1 MADIHKNGF
10 DLIALYGRNTGH
22 SDNGGECEIY
32 ELNNETG
39 AGRITVYNVF
49 SGINAA
55 FNDIHMGYCN
65 KEQSGSRNVIEI
77 NHCMEGHY
85 ECSVGERLCCYM
97 SHGDVAVK
105 SSDIGSENSCFP
117 TSHYHGIS
125 IFIETDK
132 LSDELLAI
140 MKTLSIDLN
149 RVKALTEN
157 ENSLFMLRK
166 SEAADHIFSELY
178 TVREN
183 TQSRLSQI
191 KDTGAAPVPH
201 RYRYPTGRGM
211 FSRQGKRPHCKI
223 GSRSYRIGYK
233 KALHHR

>member
-1 MADIHKNGF
+1 M
-10 DLIALYGRNTGH
+10 
-22 SDNGGECEIY
+22 
-32 ELNNETG
+32 
-39 AGRITVYNVF
+39 
-49 SGINAA
+49 NAPSA
-55 FNDIHMGYCN
+55 KSFAAIW
-65 KEQSGSRNVIEI
+65 
-77 NHCMEGHY
+77 
-85 ECSVGERLCCYM
+85 

-105 SSDIGSENSCFP
+105 SSDIGSENSCFS

-132 LSDELLAI
+132 FSDELLAI

-183 TQSRLSQI
+183 HRAGYLKLKILELLLFLTDIDIGGTIYTEHFKKTNRTSRNIL
-191 KDTGAAPVPH
+191 
-201 RYRYPTGRGM
+201 
-211 FSRQGKRPHCKI
+211 
-223 GSRSYRIGYK
+223 K
-233 KALHHR
+233 KQ

>member
-1 MADIHKNGF
+1 M
-10 DLIALYGRNTGH
+10 
-22 SDNGGECEIY
+22 
-32 ELNNETG
+32 
-39 AGRITVYNVF
+39 
-49 SGINAA
+49 
-55 FNDIHMGYCN
+55 
-65 KEQSGSRNVIEI
+65 
-77 NHCMEGHY
+77 
-85 ECSVGERLCCYM
+85 
-97 SHGDVAVK
+97 K
-105 SSDIGSENSCFP
+105 SSDIGSENSCFS

-183 TQSRLSQI
+183 HRAGYLKLKIPELLLFLTDIDIPRAEECFLDRESVRTVKSVHDLIVSYI
-191 KDTGAAPVPH
+191 KKHFTIDE
-201 RYRYPTGRGM
+201 
-211 FSRQGKRPHCKI
+211 
-223 GSRSYRIGYK
+223 
-233 KALHHR
+233 L